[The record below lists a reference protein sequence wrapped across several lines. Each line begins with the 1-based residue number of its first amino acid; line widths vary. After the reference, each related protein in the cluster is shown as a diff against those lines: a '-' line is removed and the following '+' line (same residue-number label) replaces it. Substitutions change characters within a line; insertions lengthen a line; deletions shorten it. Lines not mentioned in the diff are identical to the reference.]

1 MSIQPLVVFPNAP
14 ATLDLLP
21 RTMSDEH
28 MHRLEGYAAEIFTV
42 LGLDLDTPATVDTPR
57 RFIRA
62 LFDATVGY
70 DGDPKLV
77 TVFETE
83 CRGGPDCRLSQIVEG
98 PIQFY
103 ALCEHHALPFY
114 GRAYIGY
121 IADEHIIGISKMT
134 RLVRLFAQRFAVQ
147 ERIGQQV
154 ADALEAMLE
163 PHGVAVHLE
172 AHHLCMQMRGVQESA
187 SLTRT
192 TFWRGAY
199 DDDPALRS
207 EFLSLCGVG
216 R

>member
-1 MSIQPLVVFPNAP
+1 MSIQPLVALPNVP
-14 ATLDLLP
+14 ATLDLVP
-21 RTMSDEH
+21 RTMSDDQ
-28 MHRLEGYAAEIFTV
+28 MRRFEGYAAEIFTV
-42 LGLDLDTPATVDTPR
+42 LGLDLDTPATIDTPR

-83 CRGGPDCRLSQIVEG
+83 CRSGSDCRLSQVVEG

-147 ERIGQQV
+147 ERIGQQI
-154 ADALEAMLE
+154 ADTLEAMLE
-163 PHGVAVHLE
+163 PHGVAVYLE
-172 AHHLCMQMRGVQESA
+172 AHHLCMQMRGVEEPA

-192 TFWRGAY
+192 TFWRGVY